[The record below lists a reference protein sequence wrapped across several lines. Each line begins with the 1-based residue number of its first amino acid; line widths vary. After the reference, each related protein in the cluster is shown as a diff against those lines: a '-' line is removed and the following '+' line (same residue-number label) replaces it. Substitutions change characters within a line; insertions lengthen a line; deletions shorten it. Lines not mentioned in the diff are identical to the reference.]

1 MDKLKIGQIVEL
13 SKTMH
18 PNDVAKMFGVSP
30 SLVRYYAK
38 GGKDGKYRKKLA
50 KEDEYPG
57 LEKMVGYIDYPTK
70 EDSIEAISKEFKITK
85 PLARKWLRR
94 TYEKYII
101 FHQEDDFELG
111 IRKLTPRECFAL
123 MDFNSGAY
131 ERASKVNSPNQLY
144 KQAGN
149 AIVKN
154 CLVAIIGQLYPG
166 CENKYKEV
174 KIPTYYYDEDE
185 LPSID
190 KNFDYIQYALPDGK
204 YRIDKNV
211 ALIELFG
218 GIGTQAMAFET
229 LKVPFTHHLL
239 VEFDKF
245 PVASYNAI
253 HGTNFKPISVCD
265 VHIDD
270 LKINDKENNHYFLT
284 YSFPCF
290 VKGTL
295 VNTKEGL
302 IPIEQVKI
310 GDMVVTH
317 DGSYQK
323 VTDSKC
329 TGEKEIWEVN
339 SFMGGKT
346 FCTSNHLFYARKKNF
361 VWNNKI
367 RRYERTFTP
376 PEYISCEKLD
386 RECYLGFPI
395 NKESKLPDWKG
406 ISIKWNGKKR
416 VDVKNQISNLLDK
429 EEFWW
434 LIGRYV
440 ADGWYRNQG
449 GIVIACSKEEVEE
462 FKSKAN
468 ACNINISISSERTT
482 EKVHIALKEW
492 ESFVE
497 PFGRGAFNKVIPGFV
512 LDLPVP
518 LLKSFLL
525 GYESGDGYYVG
536 NKVRTSSIS
545 HSLTMGISQIVA
557 KVYHRPSSIYYVKR
571 KEKCTI
577 EGRIVNQ
584 KSSWELCYK
593 KENSKQDKAFYED
606 GYIWYPV
613 KSVQSTG
620 KIEEVFDITVENNH
634 SFVANNSIVHN
645 CTDLSIAGKM
655 EGMSRKDWEEGNST
669 RSGLLWEVE
678 RILRE
683 GYEKGVGEGN
693 PSKYLPDTLL
703 MENVTGV
710 HSKKNEED
718 WNYWLEFL
726 SSIGYK
732 SMYKDMNAKDYG
744 IPQNRNRTFCISY
757 LEVDK
762 DYEFPKEIELKT
774 CLEDY
779 LEDEDKIDEK
789 YYINTLSS
797 NELIAELQETYGDN
811 IEKELFE

>member
-1 MDKLKIGQIVEL
+1 MDKLQIEQIVEL

-57 LEKMVGYIDYPTK
+57 LEKMIGYIDYPTK
-70 EDSIEAISKEFKITK
+70 EDSIEAISKKFKITK

-123 MDFNSGAY
+123 MDFNEGAY

-166 CENKYKEV
+166 YENKYKEV

-270 LKINDKENNHYFLT
+270 LEINDKENNHYFLT
-284 YSFPCF
+284 YSFPC
-290 VKGTL
+290 
-295 VNTKEGL
+295 
-302 IPIEQVKI
+302 
-310 GDMVVTH
+310 
-317 DGSYQK
+317 
-323 VTDSKC
+323 
-329 TGEKEIWEVN
+329 
-339 SFMGGKT
+339 
-346 FCTSNHLFYARKKNF
+346 
-361 VWNNKI
+361 
-367 RRYERTFTP
+367 
-376 PEYISCEKLD
+376 
-386 RECYLGFPI
+386 
-395 NKESKLPDWKG
+395 
-406 ISIKWNGKKR
+406 
-416 VDVKNQISNLLDK
+416 
-429 EEFWW
+429 
-434 LIGRYV
+434 
-440 ADGWYRNQG
+440 
-449 GIVIACSKEEVEE
+449 
-462 FKSKAN
+462 
-468 ACNINISISSERTT
+468 
-482 EKVHIALKEW
+482 
-492 ESFVE
+492 
-497 PFGRGAFNKVIPGFV
+497 
-512 LDLPVP
+512 
-518 LLKSFLL
+518 
-525 GYESGDGYYVG
+525 
-536 NKVRTSSIS
+536 
-545 HSLTMGISQIVA
+545 
-557 KVYHRPSSIYYVKR
+557 
-571 KEKCTI
+571 
-577 EGRIVNQ
+577 
-584 KSSWELCYK
+584 
-593 KENSKQDKAFYED
+593 
-606 GYIWYPV
+606 
-613 KSVQSTG
+613 
-620 KIEEVFDITVENNH
+620 
-634 SFVANNSIVHN
+634 
-645 CTDLSIAGKM
+645 TDLSVAGKM

-683 GYEKGVGEGN
+683 GYEKGVGEGS

-718 WNYWLEFL
+718 WKYWLEFL

-732 SMYKDMNAKDYG
+732 SVYKDMNAKDYG

-762 DYEFPKEIELKT
+762 ETGVPLEYEFPKEIELTT

-779 LEDEDKIDEK
+779 LEDEDRIDEK
-789 YYINTLSS
+789 YYINTPSS
-797 NELIAELQETYGDN
+797 NELILNLKEEYGDN
-811 IEKELFE
+811 LEKELFSK